1 MEKKDYDVLKEIAL
15 LKNEEKQKEN
25 GLEIEKE
32 AFKKKLMGGMGEDM
46 LETLKHPKKP
56 SFWVGLKY
64 KYARWKKIRQENR
77 QVRKILRKNKKNGE
91 Q

>member
-1 MEKKDYDVLKEIAL
+1 MEEKDYDVLKEIAR

-64 KYARWKKIRQENR
+64 KYARWKTIRDGKR
-77 QVRKILRKNKKNGE
+77 AAKRMNKKNGGL
-91 Q
+91 